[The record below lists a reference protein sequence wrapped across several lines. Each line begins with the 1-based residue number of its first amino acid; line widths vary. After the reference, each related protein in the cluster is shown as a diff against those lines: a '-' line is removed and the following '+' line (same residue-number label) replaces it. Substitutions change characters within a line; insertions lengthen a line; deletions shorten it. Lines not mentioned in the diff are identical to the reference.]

1 MPDSSSAKVT
11 KPVPER
17 NALISEIKDLI
28 INAVGLHH
36 VKPEQLSAE
45 TSLMTG
51 GLELDSVDIL
61 EIVVVIEQQYG
72 IKVSSAEMG
81 AKYFR
86 NIGTIA
92 DLIQTQSTAS

>member
-1 MPDSSSAKVT
+1 MPDTTPTSLENLPSKEKLVS
-11 KPVPER
+11 ELGH
-17 NALISEIKDLI
+17 LIV
-28 INAVGLHH
+28 NAVGLHH
-36 VKPEQLSAE
+36 LNPADLKAE
-45 TSLMTG
+45 TSLMQG

-61 EIVVVIEQQYG
+61 EIAVVVEQQYG

-92 DLIQTQSTAS
+92 ELIQTQKSIA